1 MVRATIERQHEHW
14 FDLNKGISSMYTSLS
29 DLIKDDRIKVIKE
42 FKDFDNQ
49 VIPVGTEWTF
59 IEYSYFPYDGGYTF
73 NFKEGEMRMA
83 EISEADYYVFSHA
96 KEYFVL
102 ITDTWTKK

>member
-1 MVRATIERQHEHW
+1 
-14 FDLNKGISSMYTSLS
+14 MYSNLS
-29 DLIKDDRIKVIKE
+29 ELVQGDRIKVIKE

-59 IEYSYFPYDGGYTF
+59 IDYRYFPYDGGYTF

-83 EISEADYYVFSHA
+83 EISEADYYVLNHA
-96 KEYFVL
+96 AEFFML
-102 ITDTWTKK
+102 ITDHSTMKDTWSTR